1 MCVPSAV
8 GRPEAIHTAGIK
20 ADKAPQQRVLIV
32 DDEDNI
38 LSALR
43 RLLRREP
50 YDLITVN
57 NAQDALRVLES
68 RSVSVLIADYRM
80 PRMTGT
86 ELLLEVQ
93 RRWPETLR
101 IVLSG
106 YSEVSAII
114 SAINEGAVYKFI
126 TKPWN
131 DEEIK
136 LHIRRALEQHALEA
150 ENRRLAHEITVQ
162 NQQLVELN
170 EQLDQ
175 RAADASRGL
184 TFAQEI
190 LEVLDV
196 GVLTIDAT
204 GLIVNVNRQAVQ
216 FLACAAGGLLGV
228 LAQAALPETFYQQV
242 CAPANSR
249 ESGRLSLNGRSL
261 QWRGKQLLD
270 VGGSHGVVIV
280 IWEDV

>member
-1 MCVPSAV
+1 MSVPPAV
-8 GRPEAIHTAGIK
+8 GRPEAIHTAGIT

-57 NAQDALRVLES
+57 NAQDALRILES

-150 ENRRLAHEITVQ
+150 ENRRLSHEITIQ

-196 GVLTIDAT
+196 GVLTIDVT

-216 FLACAAGGLLGV
+216 LLACAAGCLLGV
-228 LAQAALPETFYQQV
+228 LAQAALPEAFYQEV
-242 CAPANSR
+242 CATANSR

-270 VGGSHGVVIV
+270 VGGRHGVVIV